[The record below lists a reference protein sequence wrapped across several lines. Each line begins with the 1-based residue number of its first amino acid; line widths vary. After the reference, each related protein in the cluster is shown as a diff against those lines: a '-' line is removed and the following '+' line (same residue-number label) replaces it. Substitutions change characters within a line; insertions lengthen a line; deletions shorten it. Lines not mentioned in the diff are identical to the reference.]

1 MQHNNNRDHIQQNLR
16 NAYNFGNG
24 NYFSGYNT
32 QIFCHDGSM
41 DGDYK
46 DMCAKKG
53 YSHIQ
58 VVPKYANGDDA
69 MMFCK
74 AISLPLIL
82 ALDTKS

>member
-1 MQHNNNRDHIQQNLR
+1 
-16 NAYNFGNG
+16 
-24 NYFSGYNT
+24 
-32 QIFCHDGSM
+32 M